1 MGKLS
6 SKFRSLYN
14 PRYLCCRSMGQFY
27 TPKQERNK
35 GKPIVYSPVFKSYGL
50 VLNYD
55 AKDFNSTVSMEFCP
69 FCGNRLPDEGLI
81 EDAWYTCLENEFG
94 LSYDPKD
101 NWEQFFESVPEEFK
115 TDEWWIKRGL

>member
-1 MGKLS
+1 
-6 SKFRSLYN
+6 
-14 PRYLCCRSMGQFY
+14 
-27 TPKQERNK
+27 
-35 GKPIVYSPVFKSYGL
+35 
-50 VLNYD
+50 
-55 AKDFNSTVSMEFCP
+55 MEFCP